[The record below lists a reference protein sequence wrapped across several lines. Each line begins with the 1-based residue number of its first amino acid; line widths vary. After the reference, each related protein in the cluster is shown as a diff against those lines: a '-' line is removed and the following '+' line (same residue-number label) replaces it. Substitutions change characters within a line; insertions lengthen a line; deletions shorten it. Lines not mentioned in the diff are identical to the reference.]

1 MGKSTSVARHAGS
14 VHAAV
19 KDTLG
24 VDQLYAVMNVL
35 RGQYNRTTDRAR
47 RARMGRVI
55 DVAARTVV
63 SDFHRYYMQH
73 SEESSA

>member
-1 MGKSTSVARHAGS
+1 MAVEDTGS
-14 VHAAV
+14 VQAIV
-19 KDTLG
+19 RDTLG

-47 RARMGRVI
+47 RARMGRII

-63 SDFHRYYMQH
+63 SDYHRYYMQH